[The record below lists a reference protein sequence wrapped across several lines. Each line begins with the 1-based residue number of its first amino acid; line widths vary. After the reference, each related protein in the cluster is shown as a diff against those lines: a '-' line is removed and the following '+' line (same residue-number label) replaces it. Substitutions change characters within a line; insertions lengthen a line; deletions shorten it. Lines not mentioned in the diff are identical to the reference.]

1 MGLLCACGRL
11 RCLTPSALVFKD
23 VEAASWFVGEAAV
36 DPEWSKF
43 LKINKIKVVDLWHS
57 YKIYHRV
64 LKKLLALM
72 FCHKF

>member
-36 DPEWSKF
+36 DPERSKF
-43 LKINKIKVVDLWHS
+43 E
-57 YKIYHRV
+57 
-64 LKKLLALM
+64 LLLEVEAP
-72 FCHKF
+72 

>member
-1 MGLLCACGRL
+1 MGLLYACGRL

-23 VEAASWFVGEAAV
+23 VEASWFVGEAAV
-36 DPEWSKF
+36 DPERSKF

-64 LKKLLALM
+64 FKKNYLL
-72 FCHKF
+72 